1 MLKRYNAPDSS
12 SDYESSYSTSESE
25 SSSCASGGAEPRS
38 KKPRVTTSASGL
50 ALTQLTAM
58 CEGNEPDDS
67 VYAHQAQD
75 RDRVKEVLKTKCC
88 KKKCKKGLSL
98 NLVMKMITLFWA
110 LPKVSQDCV
119 LWSMQQAGACNYN
132 EGSEG
137 DDSGSGSEESEKLQH
152 KIQWSIE
159 GQYACDHLL

>member
-25 SSSCASGGAEPRS
+25 SSSCASGGAEPQS
-38 KKPRVTTSASGL
+38 KKPRVTSL

-88 KKKCKKGLSL
+88 KKNCKKGLSL

>member
-88 KKKCKKGLSL
+88 KKNVRRVSL
-98 NLVMKMITLFWA
+98 
-110 LPKVSQDCV
+110 
-119 LWSMQQAGACNYN
+119 
-132 EGSEG
+132 
-137 DDSGSGSEESEKLQH
+137 
-152 KIQWSIE
+152 
-159 GQYACDHLL
+159 